1 MHLTNQQIQDLER
14 IYRLNLINSI
24 TGIKPA
30 NLIGTKSQ
38 DGISNVAI
46 FSSVVHLGSNPALIG
61 MVFRPQAETKRDT
74 YWNIV
79 ETERYTINHVP
90 LTRTQNAHFTSAK
103 FESEESEFE
112 KCGFTEEY
120 LTDFPA
126 PFVNESRIKLGMKL
140 QQMIPIEVN
149 GTILA
154 IGSVEHLF
162 VPDDVLS
169 EIGFIDLGKAES
181 AGISGV
187 NSYYKLEKVADYPYA
202 KPNELPDFGK

>member
-1 MHLTNQQIQDLER
+1 MHLNNHQIKDLER

-30 NLIGTKSQ
+30 NLIGTKSK

-61 MVFRPQAETKRDT
+61 MVFRPQLETKCDT
-74 YWNIV
+74 YRNIL
-79 ETERYTINHVP
+79 ETKNYTINHVP
-90 LTRTQNAHFTSAK
+90 LSKTENAHFTSAK
-103 FESEESEFE
+103 FEAEESEFE
-112 KCGFTEEY
+112 NCAFSEEY

-126 PFVNESRIKLGMKL
+126 PFVKESRIKLGMKL
-140 QQMIPIEVN
+140 QGMIPIKIN

-162 VPDDVLS
+162 VPDEVLS
-169 EIGFIDLGKAES
+169 ENGFIDLGIAES

-202 KPNELPDFGK
+202 KPSELPDFGK

>member
-1 MHLTNQQIQDLER
+1 MHLSNEQIQGLER

-30 NLIGTKSQ
+30 NLIGTRST
-38 DGISNVAI
+38 DGVANVAI

-74 YWNIV
+74 YRNIL
-79 ETERYTINHVP
+79 ETEYYTINHVP
-90 LTRTQNAHFTSAK
+90 LTKTENAHFTSAK
-103 FESEESEFE
+103 FEAEESEFK

-120 LTDFPA
+120 LDGFSA
-126 PFVNESRIKLGMKL
+126 PFVKESRIKLGMKL
-140 QQMIPIEVN
+140 QQMIPIELN

-162 VPDDVLS
+162 VPDEVLS
-169 EIGFIDLGKAES
+169 ENGFIDLGKAES

>member
-1 MHLTNQQIQDLER
+1 MHLSNNQIEQLDR

-30 NLIGTKSQ
+30 NLIGTKSK
-38 DGISNVAI
+38 DGLANVAI

-74 YWNIV
+74 YRNIL
-79 ETERYTINHVP
+79 ETEIYTINHVP
-90 LTRTQNAHFTSAK
+90 LTKTENAHFTSAK
-103 FESEESEFE
+103 FDAEESEFE
-112 KCGFTEEY
+112 RCGLTEEY
-120 LTDFPA
+120 LAEFPA
-126 PFVNESRIKLGMKL
+126 PFVQESRIKLGMKL
-140 QQMIPIEVN
+140 ELMIPIEIN
-149 GTILA
+149 GTILV
-154 IGSVEHLF
+154 IGRVEHLL
-162 VPDDVLS
+162 VLDSVLS
-169 EIGFIDLGKAES
+169 ESGFIDLDKAES

>member
-1 MHLTNQQIQDLER
+1 MHLSNEQLQGLER

-30 NLIGTKSQ
+30 NLIGTRST
-38 DGISNVAI
+38 DGVANVAI

-74 YWNIV
+74 YRNIL
-79 ETERYTINHVP
+79 ETEYYTINHVP
-90 LTRTQNAHFTSAK
+90 LTKTENAHFTSAK
-103 FESEESEFE
+103 FEAEESEFK

-120 LTDFPA
+120 LDGFSA
-126 PFVNESRIKLGMKL
+126 PFVKESRIKLGMKL
-140 QQMIPIEVN
+140 QQMIPIELN

-162 VPDDVLS
+162 VPDEVLS
-169 EIGFIDLGKAES
+169 ENGFIDLGKAES

-187 NSYYKLEKVADYPYA
+187 NSYYNLEKVADYPYA

>member
-1 MHLTNQQIQDLER
+1 MER

-30 NLIGTKSQ
+30 NLIGTRSK
-38 DGISNVAI
+38 DGIPNVAI

-61 MVFRPQAETKRDT
+61 MVFRPQATNMFDT
-74 YWNIV
+74 YRNIL
-79 ETERYTINHVP
+79 ETELYTINHVS
-90 LTRTQNAHFTSAK
+90 LSKTENAHFTSAK
-103 FESEESEFE
+103 FEAEESEFE

-120 LTDFPA
+120 LEGFSA
-126 PFVNESRIKLGMKL
+126 PFVKESRIKLGMKL

-162 VPDDVLS
+162 VPDEVLS
-169 EIGFIDLGKAES
+169 QNGFIDLGKAES

-187 NSYYKLEKVADYPYA
+187 NSYYKVEKLADYPYA

>member
-1 MHLTNQQIQDLER
+1 MHLSNQEIKELDR

-30 NLIGTKSQ
+30 NLIGTRST
-38 DGISNVAI
+38 DGVANVAI

-74 YWNIV
+74 YRNIL

-90 LTRTQNAHFTSAK
+90 LTKTQNAHFTSAK
-103 FESEESEFE
+103 FEAEESEFE

-120 LTDFPA
+120 LTDFLT
-126 PFVNESRIKLGMKL
+126 PFVKESRIKLGMKL
-140 QQMIPIEVN
+140 QQMIPIEIN

-162 VPDDVLS
+162 VPDEVLS
-169 EIGFIDLGKAES
+169 ENGFIDLGKVQS

>member
-1 MHLTNQQIQDLER
+1 MHLTNPQIQGLER

-30 NLIGTKSQ
+30 NLIGTRSTAGV
-38 DGISNVAI
+38 DNVAI
-46 FSSVVHLGSNPALIG
+46 FSSVMHLGSNPALIG

-74 YWNIV
+74 YRNIL
-79 ETERYTINHVP
+79 ETETYTINHVP
-90 LTRTQNAHFTSAK
+90 LTKTENAHFTSAK
-103 FESEESEFE
+103 FEAEESEFK

-120 LTDFPA
+120 LDGFSA
-126 PFVNESRIKLGMKL
+126 PFVKESRIKLGMKL
-140 QQMIPIEVN
+140 QQMIPIELN

-169 EIGFIDLGKAES
+169 ENGFIDLGKAES

>member
-1 MHLTNQQIQDLER
+1 MYLYNQQIKELER

-30 NLIGTKSQ
+30 NLIGTRSK
-38 DGISNVAI
+38 DGIPNVAI

-61 MVFRPQAETKRDT
+61 MVFRPQAANMFDT
-74 YWNIV
+74 YRNIL
-79 ETERYTINHVP
+79 ETEHYTINHVP
-90 LTRTQNAHFTSAK
+90 IDKTKNAHFTSAK
-103 FESEESEFE
+103 FEAEESEFE

-120 LTDFPA
+120 FDGFSA
-126 PFVNESRIKLGMKL
+126 PFVKESHIKLGMKL
-140 QQMIPIEVN
+140 QELIPIKLN
-149 GTILA
+149 DTILA

-162 VPDDVLS
+162 VPDEVLS
-169 EIGFIDLGKAES
+169 PNGFIDLGKAES

-187 NSYYKLEKVADYPYA
+187 NSYYKVEKLADYPYA

>member
-1 MHLTNQQIQDLER
+1 MHLSNEQIQGMER

-30 NLIGTKSQ
+30 NLIGTRSR
-38 DGISNVAI
+38 DGVANVAI

-74 YWNIV
+74 YQNIL
-79 ETERYTINHVP
+79 ETEYYTINHVP
-90 LTRTQNAHFTSAK
+90 LNKTQNAHFTSAN
-103 FESEESEFE
+103 FAAEESEFE
-112 KCGFTEEY
+112 KCAFSEEY

-126 PFVNESRIKLGMKL
+126 PFVKESRIKLGMKL

-149 GTILA
+149 GTVLA

-162 VPDDVLS
+162 VPDDVLL
-169 EIGFIDLGKAES
+169 ENGFIDLGKAES

>member
-30 NLIGTKSQ
+30 NLIGTRST
-38 DGISNVAI
+38 DGVANVAI
-46 FSSVVHLGSNPALIG
+46 FSSVMHLGSNPALIG
-61 MVFRPQAETKRDT
+61 MVFRPQAEAKRDT
-74 YWNIV
+74 YRNIL
-79 ETERYTINHVP
+79 ETEHYTINHVP
-90 LTRTQNAHFTSAK
+90 LTETENAHFTSAK
-103 FESEESEFE
+103 FAADESEFE
-112 KCGFTEEY
+112 KCGFSEEY

-126 PFVNESRIKLGMKL
+126 PFVKESRIKLGMKL

-162 VPDDVLS
+162 VPDELLA
-169 EIGFIDLGKAES
+169 ENGFIDLGKAES
-181 AGISGV
+181 VGISGV

>member
-1 MHLTNQQIQDLER
+1 MHLTNPQIQGLER

-30 NLIGTKSQ
+30 NLIGTKSK
-38 DGISNVAI
+38 DDVANVAI

-74 YWNIV
+74 YRNIL

-90 LTRTQNAHFTSAK
+90 LTKTQNAHFTSAK
-103 FESEESEFE
+103 FEAEESEFE

-120 LTDFPA
+120 LADFPA
-126 PFVNESRIKLGMKL
+126 PFVKESRIKLGMKL
-140 QQMIPIEVN
+140 QQMIPIEIN

-162 VPDDVLS
+162 VPDEVLADN
-169 EIGFIDLGKAES
+169 GFIDLGKAES

-202 KPNELPDFGK
+202 KANEVPDLKK

>member
-1 MHLTNQQIQDLER
+1 MHLTNQQIKELDR

-30 NLIGTKSQ
+30 NLIGTRST
-38 DGISNVAI
+38 DGVANVAI

-61 MVFRPQAETKRDT
+61 MVFRPQAEAKRDT
-74 YWNIV
+74 YRNIL
-79 ETERYTINHVP
+79 ETEHYTINHVP
-90 LTRTQNAHFTSAK
+90 IGKTENAHFTSAK
-103 FESEESEFE
+103 FEAKESEFE
-112 KCGFTEEY
+112 KCGFKEEY
-120 LTDFPA
+120 LDGFSA
-126 PFVNESRIKLGMKL
+126 PFVKESRIKLGMKL

-154 IGSVEHLF
+154 IGSVKHLF

-169 EIGFIDLGKAES
+169 ENGFIDLGKAES

-202 KPNELPDFGK
+202 KANELPDLKK

>member
-1 MHLTNQQIQDLER
+1 MHLSNEQIQGLER

-30 NLIGTKSQ
+30 NLIGTKSKN
-38 DGISNVAI
+38 GVANVAI

-61 MVFRPQAETKRDT
+61 MVFRPQLETKRDT
-74 YWNIV
+74 YRNIL
-79 ETERYTINHVP
+79 ETEHYTINHVP
-90 LTRTQNAHFTSAK
+90 LNKTENAHFTSAK
-103 FESEESEFE
+103 FEAKESEFE

-120 LTDFPA
+120 LDDFPA
-126 PFVNESRIKLGMKL
+126 PFVKESRIKLGMKL
-140 QQMIPIEVN
+140 QQMIPIELN

-162 VPDDVLS
+162 VPDEVLS
-169 EIGFIDLGKAES
+169 ENGFIDLGKAES

-187 NSYYKLEKVADYPYA
+187 NSYYKFEKVADYPYA
-202 KPNELPDFGK
+202 KPNKLPDFGK